1 MEKFK
6 TRGIRN
12 NNPFNIRRGSSRWL
26 GKVPHQDSSDD
37 LFEQFTDID
46 YGLRAGIILLRN
58 YIRQG
63 DDTYRKIITRFAPSC
78 ENNVEAYLNFVCHIC
93 LSFNP
98 DLPFSYKSI
107 YFWNLV
113 NRICM
118 YESKFV
124 LSFKHYKTILQKYNL

>member
-1 MEKFK
+1 MAE

-12 NNPFNIRRGSSRWL
+12 NNPFNIKRGSSRWL
-26 GKVPHQDSSDD
+26 GKVPHQDNTDD

-63 DDTYRKIITRFAPSC
+63 DNTYRKIITRFAPSC
-78 ENNVEAYLNFVCHIC
+78 ENNVDAYLNFVSNKLC
-93 LSFNP
+93 FNL
-98 DLPFSYKSI
+98 DLPFSYKSL

-124 LSFKHYKTILQKYNL
+124 LSYKHYKTILQKYYL

>member
-1 MEKFK
+1 MAE

-12 NNPFNIRRGSSRWL
+12 NNPFNIKRGSSRWL
-26 GKVPHQDSSDD
+26 GKVPHQDCSDD

-63 DDTYRKIITRFAPSC
+63 DNTYRKIITRFAPSC
-78 ENNVEAYLNFVCHIC
+78 ENNVDAYLHYINDYFGWNVDTK
-93 LSFNP
+93 FE
-98 DLPFSYKSI
+98 FKSI

-113 NRICM
+113 HKICM
-118 YESKFV
+118 YESKYD
-124 LSFKHYKTILQKYNL
+124 LTFKHYNTILQKYNL